1 MQMLKEGEEADAE
14 VTWEDQQNINS
25 FSKLNARL
33 DQIEEIYQE
42 KKVPTLTAAWSRR
55 FEDIAK
61 TARFVP
67 KQKEKEYLEDL
78 ESELELADEDELIK
92 YRIGDAF
99 VSLPLEECN
108 ERIASESA
116 EISGELDKLSAKMEG
131 IGKEMAKL
139 KAILYGKFGKSINLE
154 R

>member
-42 KKVPTLTAAWSRR
+42 KK
-55 FEDIAK
+55 
-61 TARFVP
+61 
-67 KQKEKEYLEDL
+67 KEKEYLEDL

-116 EISGELDKLSAKMEG
+116 EISGELDKLSAKMVD